1 MTGKIDR
8 RRYPR
13 LQASKPVKLRF
24 PGTDRYLTGQTNVI
38 SANGTL
44 VQIVQSA
51 ALLARG
57 QRLLVGIAWNHQQML
72 IYSDNLVEATVARSV
87 GMGDGQLVAIEF
99 DHVLKMAL
107 SA

>member
-1 MTGKIDR
+1 MTGKTDR

-13 LQASKPVKLRF
+13 LKASKPVKLRF
-24 PGTDRYLTGQTNVI
+24 PDTNRYLTGRTSVI

-44 VQIVQSA
+44 VQIVQPA
-51 ALLARG
+51 ALLVRG
-57 QRLLVGIAWNHQQML
+57 QRLLVGIAWNLQQML

-87 GMGDGQLVAIEF
+87 GMGDSQFVAIEF
-99 DHVLKMAL
+99 DQALGMAF